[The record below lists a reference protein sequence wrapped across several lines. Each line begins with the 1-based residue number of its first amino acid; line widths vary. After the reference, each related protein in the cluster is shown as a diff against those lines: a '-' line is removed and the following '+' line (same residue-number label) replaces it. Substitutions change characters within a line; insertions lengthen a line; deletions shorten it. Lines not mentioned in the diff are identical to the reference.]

1 MPVSESHVLVGVHT
15 FRREEYLVGPSFLKC
30 RLWVISCLPECAGA
44 TAAVPQIAADLL
56 HRASRQS

>member
-30 RLWVISCLPECAGA
+30 RLWVMERTRSRALARECAARGA
-44 TAAVPQIAADLL
+44 EQVARMALTN
-56 HRASRQS
+56 